1 MDCLHQTATLTC
13 RIQPPGWLL
22 GLVLD
27 FPPLAFITA
36 LGFLFFPPLAIIQ
49 PLVFSSSH
57 PWLLFSRWF
66 WFLPTLGYY
75 SALGFI
81 FFPPLATIQPW
92 VFTLTSPWLLSHPR
106 FFTFVTLG
114 FSSEIAT
121 SLFPCDS
128 MQCIFGVWIGRAR
141 YQYFWHNSHYGHTFW
156 HLRPRTLDLF
166 KIPTSIFV
174 NFTITACMYLTLCND
189 HTS

>member
-1 MDCLHQTATLTC
+1 MMRYSLFFLKPVFMKSKVRFEHAFINVFQRKISQINSAHGSTLTC

-92 VFTLTSPWLLSHPR
+92 VFYFFSTLVYYPALGSFSAVPVSSSS
-106 FFTFVTLG
+106 VTY
-114 FSSEIAT
+114 
-121 SLFPCDS
+121 
-128 MQCIFGVWIGRAR
+128 W
-141 YQYFWHNSHYGHTFW
+141 
-156 HLRPRTLDLF
+156 
-166 KIPTSIFV
+166 
-174 NFTITACMYLTLCND
+174 
-189 HTS
+189 